1 MKSIITLL
9 ALFLFILITSCNEAN
24 ESGSPS
30 SESDFKSED
39 IGYASPEEPGVFDS
53 EMNGSSLTALNS
65 SLEPSNTNTSSYGSN
80 QSGAKAEK
88 KETNPGLNR
97 KMVWKAWAEFQVK
110 DMEASSKKITDLCS
124 KQNAFISGMTM
135 TTNSHRIE
143 NTMEIRVKN
152 DGFNDLISQ
161 LKAESIYT
169 EKLDIKSNDVT
180 EEFVDIESR
189 LKTKKDVRDRYISIL
204 RNKTGSISDVIEA
217 EEAIR
222 RITEEIEAKEGRLRY
237 LKDQVSF
244 STISLTIYQTVV
256 FERAPDKYEKSY
268 ADDMAD
274 SFGNGWRFISLL
286 FLGIINIWPLILGG
300 MIVLIWLKFRK
311 KKKTS

>member
-1 MKSIITLL
+1 MKSINTFLS
-9 ALFLFILITSCNEAN
+9 LFFLIFVSSCNEAN
-24 ESGSPS
+24 ESGRSAV
-30 SESDFKSED
+30 ESDLASED
-39 IGYASPEEPGVFDS
+39 ISYNSPEEPGVFES
-53 EMNGSSLTALNS
+53 EMDGNTLKSFNTSQSNGSGT
-65 SLEPSNTNTSSYGSN
+65 PV
-80 QSGAKAEK
+80 K
-88 KETNPGLNR
+88 KVENPGLNR
-97 KMVWKAWAEFQVK
+97 KMIWKAQAEFQVE
-110 DMEASSKKITDLCS
+110 DMEKSSKNIADLCK
-124 KQNAFISGMTM
+124 KQNAFISEMSMTS
-135 TTNSHRIE
+135 NSHRIE
-143 NTMEIRVKN
+143 NNMQIRVKN

-169 EKLDIKSNDVT
+169 EKLEIKSNDVT

-274 SFGNGWRFISLL
+274 SFGNGWSFISLL

-300 MIVLIWLKFRK
+300 IIVLIWLRFRK
-311 KKKTS
+311 KKQMKS